1 MMDNKGFEKTIKQ
14 QVEKLAEDD
23 LKNIKS
29 FRDFGTIQEFNRF
42 LFSLITNIDY
52 LNIKVKEL
60 ENRIDNLSKKED

>member
-1 MMDNKGFEKTIKQ
+1 MDNKGFEKTIKQ

>member
-1 MMDNKGFEKTIKQ
+1 MDNKEFEKTIKQ
-14 QVEKLAEDD
+14 QAEKLAEDD

>member
-1 MMDNKGFEKTIKQ
+1 MDNKEFEKTIKQ

-29 FRDFGTIQEFNRF
+29 FRDFGTIQEFNKF
-42 LFSLITNIDY
+42 LYSLITNIDY

-60 ENRIDNLSKKED
+60 ENRIDNLNKKED

>member
-1 MMDNKGFEKTIKQ
+1 MDNKEFEKTIKQ

-29 FRDFGTIQEFNRF
+29 FRDFGTIQEFNKF
-42 LFSLITNIDY
+42 LYSLITNIDY

>member
-1 MMDNKGFEKTIKQ
+1 MDNKEFEKTIKQ

-29 FRDFGTIQEFNRF
+29 FRDLGTIQAFNRF

>member
-1 MMDNKGFEKTIKQ
+1 MDNKEFEKTIKQ